1 MALLKTIR
9 TSRATWNVDTNVTNI
24 IGTGTFG
31 IIYKSTGTVGKIV
44 AAKSISKS
52 KVPKM
57 ALNDVDKFLLL
68 DHPNIIQTFDSCV
81 EDDHIWL
88 FLEFCPHGDLNKFY
102 EAKILR
108 FHKHLSIMMQIAKGI
123 EYLHKNNIVHRDVK
137 PANILIACDAPILV
151 KLTDFDFSKFLDAVT
166 RTSVMHSHL
175 GTLAFQA
182 PEFFED
188 DIKYVY
194 LHYFMKYEQPFIS
207 IKYKED
213 I

>member
-1 MALLKTIR
+1 MALLKTIC

-31 IIYKSTGTVGKIV
+31 IIYKSTDTAGKIV

-52 KVPKM
+52 KVPEM
-57 ALNDVDKFLLL
+57 ALNDVDKFFQL
-68 DHPNIIQTFDSCV
+68 DHPNIIQTFDTCV

-102 EAKILR
+102 ETKILK
-108 FHKHLSIMMQIAKGI
+108 FHRHLPITIQIAKGI
-123 EYLHKNNIVHRDVK
+123 QYLHNKNIVHRDVK

-151 KLTDFDFSKFLDAVT
+151 KLTDFDFSKFLDPVT

-188 DIKYVY
+188 NIKYV
-194 LHYFMKYEQPFIS
+194 
-207 IKYKED
+207 
-213 I
+213 